1 MPVFLIEL
9 HKKVFLANEWN
20 KRMMY
25 DSTINSR
32 HSWGTRLF
40 CTYTNS
46 KINNLIINRVETSLI
61 QIELLPENSL
71 AKY

>member
-46 KINNLIINRVETSLI
+46 KMNNRIGVETSLI
-61 QIELLPENSL
+61 QIELLPDYSL